1 MAVGYRPG
9 NTPRSSPLK
18 DSKCKSMFLNTL
30 GLKSDGMITE
40 IVRAQHHSYD
50 GPIAP
55 IEDRSVSHPPSNK
68 CDAEVIHLHINSY
81 NPTIRHYK
89 TQECTIQVT
98 SKSRIGNKGN
108 VQKLFRKQR
117 KQ

>member
-18 DSKCKSMFLNTL
+18 NSKCKSMFLNTL

-55 IEDRSVSHPPSNK
+55 IEDRSVSHPSSNK
-68 CDAEVIHLHINSY
+68 CDAEVIRLHINSY

-98 SKSRIGNKGN
+98 SKFRIVNKGN